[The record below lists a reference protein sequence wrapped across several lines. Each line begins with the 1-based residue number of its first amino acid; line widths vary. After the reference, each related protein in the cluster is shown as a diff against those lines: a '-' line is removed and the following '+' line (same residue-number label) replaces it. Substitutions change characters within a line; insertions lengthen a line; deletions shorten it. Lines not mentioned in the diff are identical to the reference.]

1 MNVMKKL
8 NNDEINEVVNEIVKN
23 VKELK
28 IKELKEVLEV
38 DSNYKEI
45 VSLYDEKYKLKL
57 RKIELNKRI
66 KEVNEL
72 INKDFKVKIY
82 NRTNSNSSSNYL
94 SDELRINFDY
104 EDEEIFS
111 YYNVRSKV
119 ILSNINGE
127 VDVNE
132 FIKKFVEELN
142 K

>member
-1 MNVMKKL
+1 MKKL
-8 NNDEINEVVNEIVKN
+8 NNNEIEVVVNEIVSK
-23 VKELK
+23 VKEVKLSK
-28 IKELKEVLEV
+28 IKEVLEV

-142 K
+142 N

>member
-1 MNVMKKL
+1 MKKL

>member
-1 MNVMKKL
+1 MKKL
-8 NNDEINEVVNEIVKN
+8 NNDEIDGVVSEIVKN

-28 IKELKEVLEV
+28 IKEVKEVLEV

-45 VSLYDEKYKLKL
+45 VSLYEEKYKLKL
-57 RKIELNKRI
+57 RKIELKKRI

-82 NRTNSNSSSNYL
+82 NRINSNSSSNYL
-94 SDELRINFDY
+94 SDELRINFDA
-104 EDEEIFS
+104 DVEEIYS
-111 YYNVRSKV
+111 YYNVRNKV
-119 ILSNINGE
+119 VLSNINGE